1 MPRTLSVV
9 AVTSLVALS
18 LAACTA
24 ATPTTPP
31 GGDPQSTAGGA
42 PTNVARGPLPS
53 CDEVTAAIGALPG
66 PLVFN
71 ADASET
77 QTTPEAYDQRV
88 CVYTNADG
96 SSQVGVTIAAIPFQQ
111 TEIDH
116 YMTLPNAIADD
127 RLEQYEAVLQT
138 LATGDGDDGHL
149 DSPLY
154 LFDVDYSITIQAI
167 SLGEPLATVLPDL
180 SVETAADAAFAVREL
195 LS

>member
-1 MPRTLSVV
+1 MPRTIPAV
-9 AVTSLVALS
+9 AVVSLLAIS

-24 ATPTTPP
+24 ASPTTPP
-31 GGDPQSTAGGA
+31 GGDQQSTTGSA
-42 PTNVARGPLPS
+42 PTNAARGPLPT

-71 ADASET
+71 AEASET
-77 QTTPEAYDQRV
+77 QTAPEAYDQRV
-88 CVYTNADG
+88 CVYTNADVTT
-96 SSQVGVTIAAIPFQQ
+96 QVGVTIAAIPFQQ

-154 LFDVDYSITIQAI
+154 LFDVDYSITVQAI

-180 SVETAADAAFAVREL
+180 SVEAAADAAFAVRAL
-195 LS
+195 LV